1 MPGPYAMEFD
11 GKNLWVANYF
21 ENTLE
26 IKDKLSTLI
35 RVLLK
40 KSEKE
45 SRAESTSNVKVDIP
59 ASNAS

>member
-1 MPGPYAMEFD
+1 MECV
-11 GKNLWVANYF
+11 GYF
-21 ENTLE
+21 ENRLE
-26 IKDKLSTLI
+26 IKHKLSTLI

-45 SRAESTSNVKVDIP
+45 AKAESTSNVKVDIP

>member
-1 MPGPYAMEFD
+1 MRIFG
-11 GKNLWVANYF
+11 
-21 ENTLE
+21 E
-26 IKDKLSTLI
+26 IKGYPEGTIFESRIEIRERITSLI

-45 SRAESTSNVKVDIP
+45 VKAESTSNVKVDIP